1 MVYFKSALAL
11 SRQHCASPAAR
22 SPRPRR
28 LMSCYALEQTMATM
42 MTRNRLYAS
51 LKRQGVMLES
61 GHGPVPCLVEAIAG
75 EPVRGNWWSHPQS
88 HRIFELT
95 RSLRDSPDVLTCR
108 LVNGKVTFVH
118 RRVWPAL
125 VRLANR
131 FPKQRLAAIQE
142 LHMRTGAHKV
152 ITTPFPKWVPND
164 VKTAAGRLSAEQ
176 ALLNL
181 GSWACLT

>member
-1 MVYFKSALAL
+1 
-11 SRQHCASPAAR
+11 
-22 SPRPRR
+22 
-28 LMSCYALEQTMATM
+28 M
-42 MTRNRLYAS
+42 MTRDQVLAS
-51 LKRQGVMLES
+51 LKHQGVMLES
-61 GHGPVPCLVEAIAG
+61 GQGPIPNVVETIAG
-75 EPVRGNWWSHPQS
+75 EPVRGNWWSHPRS

-118 RRVWPAL
+118 RQVWPAL

-131 FPKQRLAAIQE
+131 FPKQRLAAIRE

-164 VKTAAGRLSAEQ
+164 VKTAASRLSAEQ
-176 ALLNL
+176 ALLSL
-181 GSWACLT
+181 GSWARFK